1 MKEVRTLVHTWENS
15 KLIITQ
21 VIVASTLSIGWLV
34 ASRNLTPWVM
44 CQIVGTNFKD
54 WRMCNRSFKNEF
66 GKWEWLRK
74 LVAWRSLHKQRK
86 MKYRLFIH
94 LIHIWYL
101 SIYLSIYIYIYIGF
115 SNNVKKMKHASFLL
129 YNCIKYAV
137 LISILTYF
145 WYVKF

>member
-34 ASRNLTPWVM
+34 ASKNLTQWVM

-101 SIYLSIYIYIYIGF
+101 SIYLSIYLYIYILAF
-115 SNNVKKMKHASFLL
+115 QTMSRKWSMPLFYYIIVSNMQ
-129 YNCIKYAV
+129 
-137 LISILTYF
+137 F
-145 WYVKF
+145 WYLSWHIFGM

>member
-1 MKEVRTLVHTWENS
+1 MKEVRPLVHTWENS

-34 ASRNLTPWVM
+34 ASKNLTQWVM

-101 SIYLSIYIYIYIGF
+101 SIYLSIYLYIYILAF
-115 SNNVKKMKHASFLL
+115 QTMSRKWSMPLFYYIIVSNMQ
-129 YNCIKYAV
+129 
-137 LISILTYF
+137 F
-145 WYVKF
+145 WYLSWHIFGM